1 MSTELAIINLTREL
15 EKHNYILEEILK
27 EMRKKNKE
35 DKIQDIINSWY
46 DMTIEDENNFDN
58 APEIIQEINNTL
70 KEEQ

>member
-35 DKIQDIINSWY
+35 DKIEDIINSWY
-46 DMTIEDENNFDN
+46 DLTIENENNFDN
-58 APEIIQEINNTL
+58 APETIQEINNIL
-70 KEEQ
+70 KEE

>member
-27 EMRKKNKE
+27 EIRKKNKE

-46 DMTIEDENNFDN
+46 NLTIEDENNFDN
-58 APEIIQEINNTL
+58 APETIQEINNIL
-70 KEEQ
+70 KEE